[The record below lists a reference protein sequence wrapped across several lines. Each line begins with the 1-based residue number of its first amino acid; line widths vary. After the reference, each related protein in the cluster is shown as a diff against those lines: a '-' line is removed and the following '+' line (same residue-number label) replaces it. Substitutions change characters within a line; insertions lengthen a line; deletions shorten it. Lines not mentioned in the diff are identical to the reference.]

1 MRIPIANAQGFCFR
15 HKVESFHHNKSLIGH
30 CPITKFIKTYT
41 SHNCHHR
48 CRSEQVH
55 NPGAPR
61 MALYLKAYQ
70 AYQRQNFDQCIKLLQ
85 ELKSNDTKK
94 LDLLAQIHFQ
104 KKEFQKAYDIYQ
116 ELLEKEAEFA
126 EERQENVLTL
136 IACAQLE
143 QPGTLVVKARDR
155 LPSANEIVDQ
165 VQQINL
171 KDDSTCDLSA
181 KPHLPGKSKKKKHR
195 KRKQRLPKQYDPV
208 AGPDPE
214 RWLPR
219 RDRKGNAHR
228 QKKRRQRPN
237 VKGGGKGRA
246 K

>member
-1 MRIPIANAQGFCFR
+1 MT
-15 HKVESFHHNKSLIGH
+15 V
-30 CPITKFIKTYT
+30 
-41 SHNCHHR
+41 
-48 CRSEQVH
+48 
-55 NPGAPR
+55 
-61 MALYLKAYQ
+61 YLQAYQ
-70 AYQRQNFDQCIKLLQ
+70 AYQRQNFDQCVRLLQ
-85 ELKSNDTKK
+85 NLKSNDTKK

-116 ELLEKEAEFA
+116 ELLEKETEFRD
-126 EERQENVLTL
+126 ERRENVQTL

-143 QPGTLVVKARDR
+143 QPGVLVVKPKDR
-155 LPSANEIVDQ
+155 LPNASEIVDQ

-171 KDDSTCDLSA
+171 KDECTCDLLV
-181 KPHLPGKSKKKKHR
+181 KPQAQTSSKKKKHK

-228 QKKRRQRPN
+228 QKKRRPRPN
-237 VKGGGKGRA
+237 VKGGGKSRA

>member
-1 MRIPIANAQGFCFR
+1 
-15 HKVESFHHNKSLIGH
+15 
-30 CPITKFIKTYT
+30 
-41 SHNCHHR
+41 
-48 CRSEQVH
+48 
-55 NPGAPR
+55 
-61 MALYLKAYQ
+61 MAVYLKAYQ
-70 AYQRQNFDQCIKLLQ
+70 AYQRGNFDQCMKLLQ

-116 ELLEKEAEFA
+116 ELIDKEAEFR
-126 EERQENVLTL
+126 EERRDNVQTL
-136 IACAQLE
+136 IVCAQLE
-143 QPGTLVVKARDR
+143 RPGTLIVKSKDR
-155 LPSANEIVDQ
+155 LPSVNEIVDQ

-171 KDDSTCDLSA
+171 KDDSICELLLR
-181 KPHLPGKSKKKKHR
+181 PEVPGKSKKKKHK

-237 VKGGGKGRA
+237 VKGGGKARA